1 MVTPT
6 GSPEAQP
13 GQEAPPV
20 TPAATQFGTATPAPS
35 TYTKESE
42 ALAMRKEAS
51 RVGKLAREKFNV
63 AELKTVESDATAT
76 AAIKARQD
84 AELLIEQ
91 AEERH
96 LEATATEQS
105 AQRILTDAQAII
117 ANTRAD
123 VLVTQYGVD
132 KARLLLYSSGN
143 VDLMEQVA
151 KDLPKVDP
159 NQPQTP
165 LPAAAPAAPA
175 SPLVPDNSVNQGGG
189 GINVESLT
197 KAGLKDM
204 NPTQL
209 AEASTALQAKAR
221 ALAITS

>member
-13 GQEAPPV
+13 GQVTPPV

-63 AELKTVESDATAT
+63 AELRTVESDATAT

-96 LEATATEQS
+96 LEATATEQN

-117 ANTRAD
+117 ASTRAD

-132 KARLLLYSSGN
+132 RAKLLRYSGGD
-143 VDLMEQVA
+143 VGVMEQVA

-159 NQPQTP
+159 NQPQVPTP
-165 LPAAAPAAPA
+165 ETPTAPV
-175 SPLVPDNSVNQGGG
+175 SPLQPDNSVNQGGG

-197 KAGLKDM
+197 KADIKKIPLSDLGA
-204 NPTQL
+204 T
-209 AEASTALQAKAR
+209 ASALQEKAR
-221 ALAITS
+221 GLSMRT